1 MFFILSRET
10 TPRNDFVG
18 VINRSYDGGIKD
30 SPTSPGESH
39 DVSPAPPPPLP
50 PRAAAERAW
59 NVSREVRVVERVNP
73 HHEVEL
79 LYGNITLIRRLMNDG
94 PSSVRVPRLNLIRA
108 LNLPGREHD
117 GIPCRS
123 CVRQRRLTV
132 AVTALAQ
139 GGLGPR
145 GVGVGEGR

>member
-1 MFFILSRET
+1 MFCRSM
-10 TPRNDFVG
+10 PRCKRG
-18 VINRSYDGGIKD
+18 
-30 SPTSPGESH
+30 
-39 DVSPAPPPPLP
+39 
-50 PRAAAERAW
+50 

-123 CVRQRRLTV
+123 RCVRQRLSSV
-132 AVTALAQ
+132 AVTAGER
-139 GGLGPR
+139 GGMR
-145 GVGVGEGR
+145 VGKSSDGTAVRTRALSGREGFLL

>member
-1 MFFILSRET
+1 M
-10 TPRNDFVG
+10 
-18 VINRSYDGGIKD
+18 
-30 SPTSPGESH
+30 
-39 DVSPAPPPPLP
+39 
-50 PRAAAERAW
+50 
-59 NVSREVRVVERVNP
+59 VERVNP

-123 CVRQRRLTV
+123 RCVRQRLPSV
-132 AVTALAQ
+132 AVTA
-139 GGLGPR
+139 GVMGR
-145 GVGVGEGR
+145 GRNEGR